1 MFLQDRLLVE
11 TSFVSLLEVQ
21 ELVPESVYVDQHIGT
36 YPCTDC
42 SVPPGGTEHR
52 QRSCSHA
59 EGT

>member
-1 MFLQDRLLVE
+1 ME

-36 YPCTDC
+36 YPYTDC
-42 SVPPGGTEHR
+42 LVPPGGTEHP

-59 EGT
+59 ELGT